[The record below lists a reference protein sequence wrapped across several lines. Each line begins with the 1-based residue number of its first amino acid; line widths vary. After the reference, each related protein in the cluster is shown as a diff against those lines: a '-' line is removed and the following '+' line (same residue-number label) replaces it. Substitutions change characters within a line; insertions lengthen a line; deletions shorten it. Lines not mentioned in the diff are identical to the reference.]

1 MVVWITAMDNMKKIT
16 FCGWLAL
23 TTLFS
28 LTSVQ
33 AEIVFDREKGV
44 RVEGGFL
51 SRFFHGFGSDG
62 EQAQSLI
69 KKAEGELAEDDYRG
83 ALSTYKKI
91 AKRFPIEKVETGD
104 GRKVYAAAEALY
116 QSALVR
122 ERYSQWGK
130 AFDALQEVVDKYP
143 SYDFDKVIV
152 AQSRIAA
159 KVGSGAR
166 TKIFRVIP
174 GFRNFGQARE
184 FHQKIAENARGPEH
198 APAAL
203 MASAD
208 IAREDNKEIEAID
221 SLERL
226 INLYSEDSL
235 CEKAYFDLAVIH
247 ESMVKGPLYDQGAT
261 LKAVNFYED
270 YLILFETI
278 SQVPRETEE
287 GFAKRR
293 EAWRVRLQ
301 EAEQGLGRMRDMLAR
316 SKLEI
321 GKFYHRHGH
330 KFAPRSSVEK
340 PATQYYNEAITLA
353 PDSESARSAS
363 ELLKEF
369 EKAESQP

>member
-1 MVVWITAMDNMKKIT
+1 M
-16 FCGWLAL
+16 
-23 TTLFS
+23 
-28 LTSVQ
+28 
-33 AEIVFDREKGV
+33 
-44 RVEGGFL
+44 
-51 SRFFHGFGSDG
+51 
-62 EQAQSLI
+62 
-69 KKAEGELAEDDYRG
+69 
-83 ALSTYKKI
+83 
-91 AKRFPIEKVETGD
+91 
-104 GRKVYAAAEALY
+104 
-116 QSALVR
+116 
-122 ERYSQWGK
+122 
-130 AFDALQEVVDKYP
+130 
-143 SYDFDKVIV
+143 
-152 AQSRIAA
+152 
-159 KVGSGAR
+159 
-166 TKIFRVIP
+166 IP

-198 APAAL
+198 APSAL

-208 IAREDNKEIEAID
+208 IAREDDKEIEAID

-247 ESMVKGPLYDQGAT
+247 ESLVKGPLYDQGAT

-278 SQVPRETEE
+278 SQAPRETEE

-293 EAWRVRLQ
+293 EAWRVRLR